1 MISNL
6 RSHFEKVVWT
16 DALLRYGLPGRLL
29 TNVLRYLYAVLRD
42 MFAGQLTLRA
52 MSLVYTT
59 LLSVV
64 PLIAFSFAVLKGF
77 GVDELLE
84 DKMYLLLEPLGER
97 GREITD
103 NVMRLVKNVNGG
115 LLGGVSLAFFLY
127 TAISMVQKVEE
138 AFNYAWYVS
147 KPRSF
152 ARRFTEYVFVLT
164 IGPVA
169 VVVALGMIGSL
180 QDEGLVKYLLENE
193 VVGPLFVA
201 TSKVAPYV
209 LVTGAFAF
217 LYWFMPNTRVR
228 VRSALVGGIASGFLW
243 ATLGVVV
250 ATFIVNSARTMSVY
264 GGFAIAIIALV
275 WLYLNWLVLLVGA
288 QLAYY
293 HQNPA
298 YLRIGRR
305 EPRLSSSTRER
316 LALNIM
322 LLVGRAF
329 RNSQATSTLAKLSDS
344 LGIPSITLE
353 PIVASLEKNGLLTLT
368 ESENLVPGR
377 DTARIALKDVLA
389 VVREFGETGS
399 IGKPQWSSAIQ
410 DIGDE
415 LDTAI
420 ASTLGDT
427 TLAELLDQT
436 PELAARDRH
445 FLDQ

>member
-1 MISNL
+1 MHWMISDLNNQIDKL
-6 RSHFEKVVWT
+6 IWDDTLQK
-16 DALLRYGLPGRLL
+16 YGLPGRIL
-29 TNVLRYLYAVLRD
+29 TAVLRYLYAVLRD

-77 GVDELLE
+77 GVDQLLE
-84 DKMYLLLEPLGER
+84 DKMYLLLEPLGEK

-103 NVMRLVKNVNGG
+103 NVMRLVQNVNGG
-115 LLGGVSLAFFLY
+115 LLGGVSLAFFMY

-169 VVVALGMIGSL
+169 IVLALGMIGSL
-180 QDEGLVKYLLENE
+180 QDEGVVKYLLENQIA
-193 VVGPLFVA
+193 GPLFVA
-201 TSKVAPYV
+201 TSKVTPFL

-217 LYWFMPNTRVR
+217 LYWFIPNTKVR
-228 VRSALVGGIASGFLW
+228 LSSALVGGVAGGFLW
-243 ATLGVVV
+243 ATLGVLV

-264 GGFAIAIIALV
+264 GGFAIAITALI

-305 EPRLSSSTRER
+305 EPRLSSSMRER

-322 LLVGRAF
+322 LLVGQAF
-329 RNSQATSTLAKLSDS
+329 RNPEATLTIADISDR

-353 PIVASLEKNGLLTLT
+353 PILAGLEENGMLTSTEAEQLL
-368 ESENLVPGR
+368 PGR
-377 DTARIALKDVLA
+377 DTASIALGDVLA
-389 VVREFGETGS
+389 TVREFGETGS
-399 IGKPQWSSAIQ
+399 ISRPRWSSPIEE
-410 DIGDE
+410 IGNR
-415 LDTAI
+415 LDKAV
-420 ASTLGDT
+420 ASSVDGK
-427 TLAELLDQT
+427 TLAELLDQVQ
-436 PELAARDRH
+436 D
-445 FLDQ
+445 

>member
-1 MISNL
+1 
-6 RSHFEKVVWT
+6 V
-16 DALLRYGLPGRLL
+16 
-29 TNVLRYLYAVLRD
+29 YAVLRD

-84 DKMYLLLEPLGER
+84 DKMYLLLEPLGEK

-103 NVMRLVKNVNGG
+103 NVMRLVQNVNGG
-115 LLGGVSLAFFLY
+115 LLGGVSLAFFIY

-164 IGPVA
+164 IGPIAIVL
-169 VVVALGMIGSL
+169 ALGMIGSL
-180 QDEGLVKYLLENE
+180 QDDGIVKFLLDNQI
-193 VVGPLFVA
+193 VGPLFVA
-201 TSKVAPYV
+201 TSRVTPFL

-217 LYWFMPNTRVR
+217 LYWFMPNTKVR
-228 VRSALVGGIASGFLW
+228 LSSALVGGVAGGFLW
-243 ATLGVVV
+243 ATLGLLV

-264 GGFAIAIIALV
+264 GGFAIAITALI

-305 EPRLSSSTRER
+305 EPRLSNSTRER

-322 LLVGRAF
+322 LLVGQAF
-329 RNSQATSTLAKLSDS
+329 RDSQVTLTLAEISARLA
-344 LGIPSITLE
+344 IPSITLE
-353 PIVASLEKNGLLTLT
+353 PIVAGLEENGLLTSTGT
-368 ESENLVPGR
+368 ETLLPGR
-377 DTARIALKDVLA
+377 DTARIALGDILA
-389 VVREFGETGS
+389 VVREFGETGAIS
-399 IGKPQWSSAIQ
+399 EPRWSPAIEEIG
-410 DIGDE
+410 GR
-415 LDTAI
+415 LDKAL
-420 ASTLGDT
+420 ASTVEDT

-436 PELAARDRH
+436 
-445 FLDQ
+445 QN